1 MQEIQVRQVVAYL
14 QSVGFQGDFWTPDRV
29 DVWCEE
35 LRDLDF
41 DATQRACREWA
52 RSNSKPP
59 TIADIRNAVLPDTGH
74 PGPEEA
80 WALVPKTEEVSAVV
94 TQQILSAM
102 GVAIPMYVDGDKVGA
117 RMAFKEAYGKL
128 LATVK
133 GPPEWTLTRG
143 TDKSGRE
150 ASLVEAVHQG
160 RLTATRALGFAR
172 ESLTLG
178 KMAEAE
184 RLQLEGSAVPQIE
197 MTDAEREA
205 NLERAHALVQQSQ
218 DSTKMP

>member
-1 MQEIQVRQVVAYL
+1 MVAYL

-143 TDKSGRE
+143 TDKS
-150 ASLVEAVHQG
+150 
-160 RLTATRALGFAR
+160 LGFAR